1 MLLVGQWRLTQLIQQ
16 RSRKNDRL
24 RELTMELTDLKSYA
38 TNIADGKLSMNEMA
52 SCPTSMFN
60 RQMQYMMASSQY
72 CQMAAQ
78 NQMTQLTS
86 NPLYQQMM
94 VQSQNA
100 QMQAEY
106 QKMMYRS
113 FYKQAQEQ
121 FAKYEA
127 KLLNEKETE
136 MQKEKTSLETELAM
150 INEEIKATKEGIKN
164 DIPNFVPQYA

>member
-1 MLLVGQWRLTQLIQQ
+1 MLLVGQWRLTQLIRQ
-16 RSRKNDRL
+16 RSEKNNRL
-24 RELTMELTDLKSYA
+24 TKLAIEMNDLKTYA
-38 TNIADGKLSMNEMA
+38 TNIADGKLSMTEMA

-94 VQSQNA
+94 AQSQNA

-121 FAKYEA
+121 FSKYEA
-127 KLLNEKETE
+127 KLLNEKEAE
-136 MQKEKTSLETELAM
+136 MQKEKISLENDLAM
-150 INEEIKATKEGIKN
+150 INEEIKSTKDGVKN